1 LQFLPIENWQSAIG
15 NELEPMG
22 ERPAELASR
31 TAPATLESEPVES
44 YLRRYDAIIETTT
57 QMLATPRLNER
68 LLLALEGVESIFG
81 HRQAAVAIINERD
94 AELRIRVTV
103 GFDGD
108 STRVK
113 MPLDSSAACVR
124 VIHDSQSVWISM
136 KEDEASQ
143 TLFDKMHWQED
154 VLALPLFGIAEI
166 STKKARDVTAG
177 SRVPPQ
183 YWTVDT
189 GTRLGILYVGATE
202 NAIDPISLKL
212 LKLFAERVGVIAS
225 LAVHQERLVN
235 TVTKL
240 QRERQWTES
249 IMKSVADPIVLT
261 DLDNEILLQNRRA
274 EELFSGSANAGEG
287 KRRALKMNDLLFSA
301 YLSSATVSSSE
312 TIQRDITLVDP
323 IEGSDIHFEV
333 ISTPAANA
341 RGEPLGLVSIFRDV
355 TDLREA
361 NEELARNFLKL
372 QHAEA
377 ESRRERDRLDL
388 IIENVGHPIVVCD
401 SAGNFILFNRR
412 AELLFQEN
420 ESFRS
425 PGAAAVRANAVKLTS
440 FISGLASA
448 SETGRQAEIE
458 LIDPEDGQSLPME
471 ITAREVLDPAGQVTA
486 VVSILHDLTEI
497 RELERRRVEQQ
508 LFESEKLAAVG
519 RLAAS
524 IAHEVNNPLEAI
536 KNALYLMQGTS
547 NGDQNNRFLEI
558 ARKETE
564 RVSHIIRQML
574 GFARRPGEVDWV
586 DVNQL
591 LEETLVLME
600 KKMRQLRIRI
610 TRSFDDSLPRVRA
623 RADQLRQ
630 VFLNLIINAQQAIEG
645 EGEIAI
651 STFRYEQSLQPSI
664 VVQLSDSGVGID
676 EDDLNRIFDPF
687 FSTGKKGTGL
697 GLWVTQDIV
706 RQHGG
711 RIDVTSQV
719 GRGTVFSIV
728 LQVESPIL
736 ENVESESKQSTR

>member
-1 LQFLPIENWQSAIG
+1 MREVPTELVFPTGPSLPD
-15 NELEPMG
+15 
-22 ERPAELASR
+22 
-31 TAPATLESEPVES
+31 SEGFNS
-44 YLRRYDAIIETTT
+44 YLRQYDVFIETTT
-57 QMLATPRLNER
+57 QMLATPRLQER
-68 LLLALEGVESIFG
+68 LLLALEAIANVFG
-81 HRQAAVAIINERD
+81 YQQSAIAIINERD
-94 AELRIRVTV
+94 AALRVRAAL
-103 GFDGD
+103 GFDEEQANA
-108 STRVK
+108 RVE

-124 VIHDSQSVWISM
+124 VIHDARPLWIFIQ
-136 KEDEASQ
+136 DDPASCS
-143 TLFDKMHWQED
+143 LFDKMKWKND
-154 VLALPLFGIAEI
+154 VLALPLFGFPGI
-166 STKKARDVTAG
+166 SESGVHDSGGGRFVEHDWTFDPG
-177 SRVPPQ
+177 SR
-183 YWTVDT
+183 
-189 GTRLGILYVGATE
+189 LGVLYIGAPHGS
-202 NAIDPISLKL
+202 IDDVSLNL
-212 LKLFAERVGVIAS
+212 LRRFADRIGVVAS
-225 LAVHQERLVN
+225 LATQQERLLS
-235 TVTKL
+235 TVAKL
-240 QRERQWTES
+240 QRERQWIES

-312 TIQRDITLVDP
+312 VIQRDITLVDP

-333 ISTPAANA
+333 ISTPAVNA

-361 NEELARNFLKL
+361 NEELARNFGKL
-372 QHAEA
+372 QQAEA

-401 SAGNFILFNRR
+401 AAGNFILFNRR
-412 AELLFQEN
+412 AELLFQQDD
-420 ESFRS
+420 SFR
-425 PGAAAVRANAVKLTS
+425 PRATAAVRANAVKLTS

-458 LIDPEDGQSLPME
+458 LLDPEAGKSLPME
-471 ITAREVLDPAGQVTA
+471 ITAREILDVTGQVTA

-536 KNALYLMQGTS
+536 KNSLYLMQS
-547 NGDQNNRFLEI
+547 SFEGDKNARFLEI

-574 GFARRPGEVDWV
+574 GFARRTGEVDWV

-591 LEETLVLME
+591 LEETLVLLE
-600 KKMRQLRIRI
+600 KKLRQSRIRVVR
-610 TRSFDDSLPRVRA
+610 TLDELLPQVRA
-623 RADQLRQ
+623 RADHLRQ
-630 VFLNLIINAQQAIEG
+630 VFLNLLINAQQAIG
-645 EGEIAI
+645 TGGEITVVTSRHEHA
-651 STFRYEQSLQPSI
+651 LQPSI
-664 VVQLSDSGVGID
+664 LIQIRDSGIGISE
-676 EDDLNRIFDPF
+676 EDLSRIFEPF

-711 RIDVTSQV
+711 RIEVTSEKGQ
-719 GRGTVFSIV
+719 GTTFSII
-728 LQVESPIL
+728 LQVDSPIL
-736 ENVESESKQSTR
+736 DEQKSIA

>member
-1 LQFLPIENWQSAIG
+1 
-15 NELEPMG
+15 MG
-22 ERPAELASR
+22 EVPAELTFR
-31 TAPATLESEPVES
+31 TTPSLSDSERMSPQ
-44 YLRRYDAIIETTT
+44 LRQYDVFIETTT
-57 QMLATPRLNER
+57 QMLATPKLHER
-68 LLLALEGVESIFG
+68 LLLALEAISNNFG
-81 HRQAAVAIINERD
+81 HRQAAIALINERD
-94 AELRIRVTV
+94 AELRVRAAV
-103 GFDGD
+103 GFDVD
-108 STRVK
+108 FSTTRIE

-124 VIHDSQSVWISM
+124 VIHDAQSLWIPM
-136 KEDEASQ
+136 QEDESSRS
-143 TLFDKMHWQED
+143 LFADMQWQDD
-154 VLALPLFGIAEI
+154 VLAVPLFGISEI
-166 STKKARDVTAG
+166 PAKPGRD
-177 SRVPPQ
+177 SRRNQ
-183 YWTVDT
+183 YWTFEP
-189 GTRLGILYVGATE
+189 GARLGVLYVGANRDTV
-202 NAIDPISLKL
+202 DPDSLVLIKR
-212 LKLFAERVGVIAS
+212 FAERIGIVAS
-225 LAVHQERLVN
+225 LATHQERLVN

-240 QRERQWTES
+240 QRERQWIES

-301 YLSSATVSSSE
+301 YLSSATVSSLE
-312 TIQRDITLVDP
+312 VIQRDITLVDP

-361 NEELARNFLKL
+361 NEELARNFGKL
-372 QHAEA
+372 QHAES

-420 ESFRS
+420 ASFQS
-425 PGAAAVRANAVKLTS
+425 SAAAAVRANAVKLTS
-440 FISGLASA
+440 FISALASA

-458 LIDPEDGQSLPME
+458 LIDPESGRSLPME
-471 ITAREVLDPAGQVTA
+471 ITAREVLDATGQVTA

-536 KNALYLMQGTS
+536 KNALYLMQTNAGE
-547 NGDQNNRFLEI
+547 GDKNSRFLEI

-600 KKMRQLRIRI
+600 KKLRQLRIRI
-610 TRSFDDSLPRVRA
+610 TRSFDDSLPKVRA

-630 VFLNLIINAQQAIEG
+630 VFLNLIINAQQAIQG
-645 EGEIAI
+645 DGEIVI
-651 STFRYEQSLQPSI
+651 STSRYEQALQPSI
-664 VVQLSDSGVGID
+664 VIQLSDSGVGIP

-711 RIDVTSQV
+711 RIEVNSEL

-728 LQVESPIL
+728 LHVDSPIL
-736 ENVESESKQSTR
+736 EDVKSESQLSPK

>member
-1 LQFLPIENWQSAIG
+1 
-15 NELEPMG
+15 MG
-22 ERPAELASR
+22 ESPTELTYRNAPSISDSDRASPR
-31 TAPATLESEPVES
+31 
-44 YLRRYDAIIETTT
+44 LRQYDVFIETTT
-57 QMLATPRLNER
+57 QMLATPKLQER
-68 LLLALEGVESIFG
+68 LLLALEAILNNFG
-81 HRQAAVAIINERD
+81 YRQSAIAIINERD
-94 AELRIRVTV
+94 AELRVRAAI

-108 STRVK
+108 TRVE
-113 MPLDSSAACVR
+113 MPLDASAACVR
-124 VIHDSQSVWISM
+124 VIHDGQPLWISM
-136 KEDEASQ
+136 EDDEQSRS
-143 TLFDKMHWQED
+143 LFANMEWHSD
-154 VLALPLFGIAEI
+154 VLSIPLFGIAEV
-166 STKKARDVTAG
+166 SPRPGVRPTN
-177 SRVPPQ
+177 Q
-183 YWTVDT
+183 YWTFEAGARMGVLYIGVDQDSADAESVT
-189 GTRLGILYVGATE
+189 LIKR
-202 NAIDPISLKL
+202 
-212 LKLFAERVGVIAS
+212 FAERIGIVAS
-225 LAVHQERLVN
+225 LATHQERLVS

-240 QRERQWTES
+240 QRERQWIES

-312 TIQRDITLVDP
+312 VIQRDITLVDP

-361 NEELARNFLKL
+361 NEELARNFVKL
-372 QHAEA
+372 QQAEA

-412 AELLFQEN
+412 AELLFQDTN
-420 ESFRS
+420 TFNSS
-425 PGAAAVRANAVKLTS
+425 AAAAVRTNAVKLTS
-440 FISGLASA
+440 FISTLASA

-458 LIDPEDGQSLPME
+458 LIDPEDNRSLPME
-471 ITAREVLDPAGQVTA
+471 ITAREVLDATGQVTA

-536 KNALYLMQGTS
+536 KNALYLLQST
-547 NGDQNNRFLEI
+547 GDEKNSRFLEI

-586 DVNQL
+586 DINQL

-600 KKMRQLRIRI
+600 KKMRQMKIRI
-610 TRSFDDSLPRVRA
+610 TRSFDEELPRIRA

-645 EGEIAI
+645 DGEIVI
-651 STFRYEQSLQPSI
+651 STSRYEQALQPSI
-664 VVQLSDSGVGID
+664 VVQLSDSGIGIA
-676 EDDLNRIFDPF
+676 EDDLARIFDPF

-711 RIDVTSQV
+711 RIEVSSEV

-736 ENVESESKQSTR
+736 EEHISESKVATK

>member
-1 LQFLPIENWQSAIG
+1 
-15 NELEPMG
+15 MG
-22 ERPAELASR
+22 
-31 TAPATLESEPVES
+31 V
-44 YLRRYDAIIETTT
+44 
-57 QMLATPRLNER
+57 
-68 LLLALEGVESIFG
+68 
-81 HRQAAVAIINERD
+81 
-94 AELRIRVTV
+94 
-103 GFDGD
+103 
-108 STRVK
+108 
-113 MPLDSSAACVR
+113 
-124 VIHDSQSVWISM
+124 
-136 KEDEASQ
+136 
-143 TLFDKMHWQED
+143 
-154 VLALPLFGIAEI
+154 
-166 STKKARDVTAG
+166 
-177 SRVPPQ
+177 
-183 YWTVDT
+183 
-189 GTRLGILYVGATE
+189 LYVGANQDALDTE
-202 NAIDPISLKL
+202 SLTLIKR
-212 LKLFAERVGVIAS
+212 FAERIGIVAS
-225 LAVHQERLVN
+225 LAAHQERLVG

-240 QRERQWTES
+240 QRERQWIES

-261 DLDNEILLQNRRA
+261 DLDNQILLQNRRA

-312 TIQRDITLVDP
+312 VIQRDITLVDP

-333 ISTPAANA
+333 ISTPAANS

-361 NEELARNFLKL
+361 NEELARNFVKL
-372 QHAEA
+372 QQAEA

-420 ESFRS
+420 ESFNLS
-425 PGAAAVRANAVKLTS
+425 ASAAVRTNAVKLTS
-440 FISGLASA
+440 FISTLASA

-458 LIDPEDGQSLPME
+458 LIDPEDGRALPME
-471 ITAREVLDPAGQVTA
+471 ITAREVLDATGQVTA

-536 KNALYLMQGTS
+536 KNALYLMQTGAEGYKNT
-547 NGDQNNRFLEI
+547 RFLEI

-591 LEETLVLME
+591 LEETLVLLE

-610 TRSFDDSLPRVRA
+610 TKSFDDSLPRIKA

-645 EGEIAI
+645 DGEILI
-651 STFRYEQSLQPSI
+651 STSRYEQALQPSI
-664 VVQLSDSGVGID
+664 VIQLTDTGVGIA
-676 EDDLNRIFDPF
+676 EDDLARIFDPF

-711 RIDVTSQV
+711 RIEVSSEI

-736 ENVESESKQSTR
+736 EDQTSESKLATR

>member
-1 LQFLPIENWQSAIG
+1 
-15 NELEPMG
+15 MG
-22 ERPAELASR
+22 ESQAELTIR
-31 TAPATLESEPVES
+31 TAPAISESERVDP
-44 YLRRYDAIIETTT
+44 YLRQYDAFLETTT
-57 QMLATPRLNER
+57 QMLATPKLNER
-68 LLLALEGVESIFG
+68 LLLALEGVENIFG
-81 HRQAAVAIINERD
+81 HNQAAIAIINERD
-94 AELRIRVTV
+94 AELRIRAAI
-103 GFDGD
+103 GFDAD
-108 STRVK
+108 YSRVE
-113 MPLDSSAACVR
+113 MPMDSSAACVR
-124 VIHDSQSVWISM
+124 VIHDAQPLWISIAA
-136 KEDEASQ
+136 DEPSR
-143 TLFDKMHWQED
+143 TLFDKMLWQQD
-154 VLALPLFGIAEI
+154 VLALPLFGISEI
-166 STKKARDVTAG
+166 APKSGRDARSGA
-177 SRVPPQ
+177 RIQ
-183 YWTVDT
+183 ANYWTFDP
-189 GTRLGILYVGATE
+189 GARLGVLYVGANE
-202 NAIDPISLKL
+202 NTIDQISLTL
-212 LKLFAERVGVIAS
+212 LKRFADRVGVIAS
-225 LAVHQERLVN
+225 LAIHQERLVN

-312 TIQRDITLVDP
+312 VIQRDITLVDP

-333 ISTPAANA
+333 ISTPAANS

-361 NEELARNFLKL
+361 NEELARNFVKL
-372 QHAEA
+372 QQAEA

-401 SAGNFILFNRR
+401 QSGNFILFNRR
-412 AELLFQEN
+412 AGLLFEEN
-420 ESFRS
+420 DSYRA
-425 PGAAAVRANAVKLTS
+425 PATAAVRANAVKLTS
-440 FISGLASA
+440 FISALASG

-458 LIDPEDGQSLPME
+458 LIDPEDGQALPME
-471 ITAREVLDPAGQVTA
+471 ITAREVLDPTGQVTA

-536 KNALYLMQGTS
+536 KNALYLMQGS
-547 NGDQNNRFLEI
+547 GDDKNSRFLEI

-586 DVNQL
+586 DVNQV

-600 KKMRQLRIRI
+600 KKMRQQRIRV
-610 TRSFDDSLPRVRA
+610 TRKFDETLPRIRA

-630 VFLNLIINAQQAIEG
+630 VFLNLILNAQQAIEG
-645 EGEIAI
+645 DGEVVI
-651 STFRYEQSLQPSI
+651 STSRYEQALQPSI
-664 VVQLSDSGVGID
+664 LVQLSDSGVGIA

-711 RIDVTSQV
+711 RIEVSSEV

-728 LQVESPIL
+728 LQVESPVL
-736 ENVESESKQSTR
+736 EGVENQSKLTKK

>member
-1 LQFLPIENWQSAIG
+1 
-15 NELEPMG
+15 MG
-22 ERPAELASR
+22 EVPAELAFR
-31 TAPATLESEPVES
+31 TAPSLSEPERPS
-44 YLRRYDAIIETTT
+44 PRARQYDVFIETTT
-57 QMLATPRLNER
+57 QMLATPKLQER
-68 LLLALEGVESIFG
+68 LLLALEAISTNFG
-81 HRQAAVAIINERD
+81 HRQAAIAIINERD
-94 AELRIRVTV
+94 AELLIRAAI
-103 GFDGD
+103 GFEGD
-108 STRVK
+108 PSTTTRAE

-124 VIHDSQSVWISM
+124 VIHDAQPLWISM
-136 KEDEASQ
+136 EEDEASRI
-143 TLFDKMHWQED
+143 LFGNMPWQSD
-154 VLALPLFGIAEI
+154 VLAIPLFGISEI
-166 STKKARDVTAG
+166 PSRAG
-177 SRVPPQ
+177 AGRPNNQ
-183 YWTVDT
+183 YWAFEPGARMGV
-189 GTRLGILYVGATE
+189 LYVGANRE
-202 NAIDPISLKL
+202 AIDSESLTLIKR
-212 LKLFAERVGVIAS
+212 FAERIGIVAS
-225 LAVHQERLVN
+225 LAAHQERLVT

-240 QRERQWTES
+240 QRERQWIES

-261 DLDNEILLQNRRA
+261 DLDNQILLQNRRA

-312 TIQRDITLVDP
+312 VIQRDITLVDP

-333 ISTPAANA
+333 ISTPAANS

-361 NEELARNFLKL
+361 NEELARNFVKL
-372 QHAEA
+372 QQAEA

-420 ESFRS
+420 ESVHLS
-425 PGAAAVRANAVKLTS
+425 ASAAVRTNAVKLTS
-440 FISGLASA
+440 FISTLASA

-458 LIDPEDGQSLPME
+458 LMDPENGRALPME
-471 ITAREVLDPAGQVTA
+471 ITAREVLDATGQVTA

-536 KNALYLMQGTS
+536 KNALYLMQTGAE
-547 NGDQNNRFLEI
+547 GDKNSRFLEI

-591 LEETLVLME
+591 LEETVVLLE
-600 KKMRQLRIRI
+600 KKMRQLRIKLVK
-610 TRSFDDSLPRVRA
+610 SFDDSLPRIRA

-645 EGEIAI
+645 DGEIVI
-651 STFRYEQSLQPSI
+651 STSRYEQALQPSI
-664 VVQLSDSGVGID
+664 LIQLSDSGVGIP
-676 EDDLNRIFDPF
+676 EDDLTRIFDPF

-711 RIDVTSQV
+711 RIEVSSEV

-728 LQVESPIL
+728 LQVDSPIL
-736 ENVESESKQSTR
+736 ESQESDSRLTTR

>member
-1 LQFLPIENWQSAIG
+1 
-15 NELEPMG
+15 MG
-22 ERPAELASR
+22 EVPAEFAFR
-31 TAPATLESEPVES
+31 ATPSISESERVDPC
-44 YLRRYDAIIETTT
+44 LRQYDVFVETTT
-57 QMLATPRLNER
+57 QMLATPKLNER
-68 LLLALEGVESIFG
+68 LLLALEGIQNIFG
-81 HRQAAVAIINERD
+81 HRQAAIAIINERD
-94 AELRIRVTV
+94 AELHVSAAV
-103 GFDGD
+103 GFDGEA
-108 STRVK
+108 TRVE
-113 MPLDSSAACVR
+113 MPIDSSAACVR
-124 VIHDSQSVWISM
+124 VIHEAVPLWIPIE
-136 KEDEASQ
+136 EDEASR

-154 VLALPLFGIAEI
+154 VLALPLFGISEI
-166 STKKARDVTAG
+166 SAKPGRDKAAG
-177 SRVPPQ
+177 SRLPNQ
-183 YWTVDT
+183 FWTFDP
-189 GTRLGILYVGATE
+189 GLRLGVLYIGATE
-202 NAIDPISLKL
+202 DNVDPFSLNL
-212 LKLFAERVGVIAS
+212 LKQFADRVGVVAS
-225 LAVHQERLVN
+225 LAIHQERLVN

-240 QRERQWTES
+240 QRERQWIES

-312 TIQRDITLVDP
+312 VIQRDITLVDP

-361 NEELARNFLKL
+361 NEELARNFGKL
-372 QHAEA
+372 QHAES

-420 ESFRS
+420 TSYRRS
-425 PGAAAVRANAVKLTS
+425 GSAAVRANAVKLTS

-458 LIDPEDGQSLPME
+458 LIDPDGGRSLPME
-471 ITAREVLDPAGQVTA
+471 ITAREVLDATGQVTA

-536 KNALYLMQGTS
+536 KNALYLMQ
-547 NGDQNNRFLEI
+547 NGADDKNTRFLEI

-574 GFARRPGEVDWV
+574 GFARRSGEVDWV

-591 LEETLVLME
+591 LDETFVLME
-600 KKMRQLRIRI
+600 KKMRHMRIRI
-610 TRSFDDSLPRVRA
+610 VRSFDESLPKVRA

-630 VFLNLIINAQQAIEG
+630 VFLNLIINAQQAIAG
-645 EGEIAI
+645 EGEIVI
-651 STFRYEQSLQPSI
+651 STSRYAQALQPSI
-664 VVQLSDSGVGID
+664 LVQLSDSGVGIA
-676 EDDLNRIFDPF
+676 EDDMNRIFDPF

-711 RIDVTSQV
+711 RIEVSSEL
-719 GRGTVFSIV
+719 GRGTVFNIV

-736 ENVESESKQSTR
+736 EEQSSESKLGK

>member
-1 LQFLPIENWQSAIG
+1 
-15 NELEPMG
+15 MG
-22 ERPAELASR
+22 EVPTELSFR
-31 TAPATLESEPVES
+31 ATPPIADSDDIGAH
-44 YLRRYDAIIETTT
+44 LRQYDVFIETTT
-57 QMLATPRLNER
+57 QMLVTPKLQER
-68 LLLALEGVESIFG
+68 LLLALEAIVNIFG
-81 HRQAAVAIINERD
+81 HRQAAIALINERD
-94 AELRIRVTV
+94 AVLQIRAAV
-103 GFDGD
+103 GFESDQVA
-108 STRVK
+108 TRVE
-113 MPLDSSAACVR
+113 MPIDSGAACVR
-124 VIHDSQSVWISM
+124 VIHDGHYSWISLNQ
-136 KEDEASQ
+136 DLASQ
-143 TLFDKMHWQED
+143 TLFDRMRWD
-154 VLALPLFGIAEI
+154 GDILALPLFGIPEM
-166 STKKARDVTAG
+166 SPKSARSG
-177 SRVPPQ
+177 SNSRLSNQ
-183 YWTVDT
+183 YWTFEP
-189 GTRLGILYVGATE
+189 GLRLGVLYIGAAQA
-202 NAIDPISLKL
+202 NVDPISLNL
-212 LKLFAERVGVIAS
+212 LKRFADRIGVIAS
-225 LAVHQERLVN
+225 LAIQQDRLVS

-240 QRERQWTES
+240 QRERQWIES

-312 TIQRDITLVDP
+312 LVQRDITLVDP

-333 ISTPAANA
+333 ISTPAVNS

-361 NEELARNFLKL
+361 NEELARNFGKL
-372 QHAEA
+372 QRAEA

-401 SAGNFILFNRR
+401 ASGKFILFNRR

-420 ESFRS
+420 ESFTARA
-425 PGAAAVRANAVKLTS
+425 AAAVRTNAVKFTS
-440 FISGLASA
+440 FISGLASG

-458 LIDPEDGQSLPME
+458 LIDPELGRTLPME
-471 ITAREVLDPAGQVTA
+471 ITSREVLDMTGQVTA
-486 VVSILHDLTEI
+486 VVSVLHDLTEI

-536 KNALYLMQGTS
+536 KNALYLMQSGS
-547 NGDQNNRFLEI
+547 EGDTNARFLQI

-574 GFARRPGEVDWV
+574 GFARTSGEVDWV
-586 DVNQL
+586 DVNQV
-591 LEETLVLME
+591 LEETLVLLE
-600 KKMRQLRIRI
+600 KKLKQAHIDVEVK
-610 TRSFDDSLPRVRA
+610 FDQFLPPIRA

-630 VFLNLIINAQQAIEG
+630 VFLNLLINAQQAIIG
-645 EGEIAI
+645 EGRISI
-651 STFRYEQSLQPSI
+651 STSRYEQALQPTI
-664 VVQLSDSGVGID
+664 QIQVSDTGVGIA
-676 EDDLNRIFDPF
+676 EDDLTRIFEPF

-711 RIDVTSQV
+711 RIEVNSAQ
-719 GRGTVFSIV
+719 GKGTTFSII
-728 LQVESPIL
+728 LQVDSPIL
-736 ENVESESKQSTR
+736 EFQEKK

>member
-1 LQFLPIENWQSAIG
+1 
-15 NELEPMG
+15 MG
-22 ERPAELASR
+22 EVPTELSYR
-31 TAPATLESEPVES
+31 ATPPIADSEDIS
-44 YLRRYDAIIETTT
+44 AHLRQYDVFIETTT
-57 QMLATPRLNER
+57 QMLVTPKLQER
-68 LLLALEGVESIFG
+68 LLLALEAIVNIFG
-81 HRQAAVAIINERD
+81 YRQAAIALINERD
-94 AELRIRVTV
+94 AVLQIRAAI
-103 GFDGD
+103 GFDSD
-108 STRVK
+108 QSATRVE
-113 MPLDSSAACVR
+113 MPIDSGAACVR
-124 VIHDSQSVWISM
+124 VIHDGHYSWISLNQ
-136 KEDEASQ
+136 DPASQ
-143 TLFDKMHWQED
+143 TLFEKVRWDGD
-154 VLALPLFGIAEI
+154 VLALPLFGIPEMSPKGAR
-166 STKKARDVTAG
+166 STSKLAN
-177 SRVPPQ
+177 Q
-183 YWTVDT
+183 YWTFEP
-189 GTRLGILYVGATE
+189 GLRLGVLYIGASQA
-202 NAIDPISLKL
+202 NVDPISLSL
-212 LKLFAERVGVIAS
+212 LKRFADRIGVIAS
-225 LAVHQERLVN
+225 LAIQQERLVG

-240 QRERQWTES
+240 QRERQWIES

-312 TIQRDITLVDP
+312 LVQRDITLVDP

-333 ISTPAANA
+333 ISTPAVNS

-361 NEELARNFLKL
+361 NEELARNFGKL
-372 QHAEA
+372 QRAEA

-401 SAGNFILFNRR
+401 ASGKFLLFNRR

-420 ESFRS
+420 ESFTPRA
-425 PGAAAVRANAVKLTS
+425 AAAVRTNAVKFTS
-440 FISGLASA
+440 FISGLASG

-458 LIDPEDGQSLPME
+458 LIDPELGRTLPME
-471 ITAREVLDPAGQVTA
+471 ITSREVLDMTGQVTA
-486 VVSILHDLTEI
+486 VVSVLHDLTEI

-536 KNALYLMQGTS
+536 KNALYLLQSGS
-547 NGDQNNRFLEI
+547 EGDKNARFLQI

-574 GFARRPGEVDWV
+574 GFARSSGEVDWV
-586 DVNQL
+586 DVNQV
-591 LEETLVLME
+591 LEETLVLLE
-600 KKMRQLRIRI
+600 KKLKQSHIDLEVK
-610 TRSFDDSLPRVRA
+610 FDQFLPPIRA

-630 VFLNLIINAQQAIEG
+630 VFLNLIINAQQAIQG
-645 EGEIAI
+645 EGRISIAT
-651 STFRYEQSLQPSI
+651 SRYEQALQPSI
-664 VVQLSDSGVGID
+664 YIEVSDTGVGIA
-676 EDDLNRIFDPF
+676 EDDLTRIFEPF

-711 RIDVTSQV
+711 RIEVNSET
-719 GRGTVFSIV
+719 GKGTTFLII
-728 LQVESPIL
+728 LQVDSPIL
-736 ENVESESKQSTR
+736 EFQEKK

>member
-1 LQFLPIENWQSAIG
+1 MRQ
-15 NELEPMG
+15 
-22 ERPAELASR
+22 
-31 TAPATLESEPVES
+31 
-44 YLRRYDAIIETTT
+44 YDVFIETTT
-57 QMLATPRLNER
+57 QMLATPKLHER
-68 LLLALEGVESIFG
+68 LLLALEAISTNFG
-81 HRQAAVAIINERD
+81 HRQAAIAIINERE
-94 AELRIRVTV
+94 AELRIRAAI

-108 STRVK
+108 SSTRVE

-124 VIHDSQSVWISM
+124 VIHEGQPLWISM
-136 KEDEASQ
+136 DDDEPSRH
-143 TLFDKMHWQED
+143 LFGNLSWQSE
-154 VLALPLFGIAEI
+154 VLAVPLFGISEI
-166 STKKARDVTAG
+166 I
-177 SRVPPQ
+177 SRPGVIRSNTNE
-183 YWTVDT
+183 YWTFEPGARMGV
-189 GTRLGILYVGATE
+189 LYVGVNQE
-202 NAIDPISLKL
+202 SLDSESLALIKR
-212 LKLFAERVGVIAS
+212 FAERIGMVAS
-225 LAVHQERLVN
+225 LAAHQERLVS

-240 QRERQWTES
+240 QRERQWIES

-261 DLDNEILLQNRRA
+261 DLDNQILLQNRRA

-312 TIQRDITLVDP
+312 VIQRDITLVDP

-361 NEELARNFLKL
+361 NEELARNFVKL
-372 QHAEA
+372 QQAEA

-420 ESFRS
+420 TLNLSAS
-425 PGAAAVRANAVKLTS
+425 AAVRTNAVKLTS
-440 FISGLASA
+440 FISTLASA

-458 LIDPEDGQSLPME
+458 LIDPEDGRALPME
-471 ITAREVLDPAGQVTA
+471 ITAREVLDVTGQVTA

-536 KNALYLMQGTS
+536 KNALYLMQAGGE
-547 NGDQNNRFLEI
+547 GDKNSRFLEI

-600 KKMRQLRIRI
+600 KRMRQLRIRI
-610 TRSFDDSLPRVRA
+610 TSAFDESLPLIRA

-630 VFLNLIINAQQAIEG
+630 VFLNLIINAQQAIKG
-645 EGEIAI
+645 DGQIEITT
-651 STFRYEQSLQPSI
+651 SRYEQSLQPSI
-664 VVQLSDSGVGID
+664 VVQLSDSGIGIP
-676 EDDLNRIFDPF
+676 EDDLARIFDPF

-711 RIDVTSQV
+711 RIEVSSEVD
-719 GRGTVFSIV
+719 RGTVFSIV
-728 LQVESPIL
+728 LQVESPLL
-736 ENVESESKQSTR
+736 EEQVNESRLTIR

>member
-1 LQFLPIENWQSAIG
+1 
-15 NELEPMG
+15 MG
-22 ERPAELASR
+22 EVPTELAFI
-31 TAPATLESEPVES
+31 TAPPVVDSDRVSS
-44 YLRRYDAIIETTT
+44 YLRQYDVFVETTT

-68 LLLALEGVESIFG
+68 LLLALEGIASIFG

-94 AELRIRVTV
+94 AELRIRAAV
-103 GFDGD
+103 GFESDQF
-108 STRVK
+108 SRVE

-124 VIHDSQSVWISM
+124 VIHDAVPLWISIQ
-136 KEDEASQ
+136 DDVASR
-143 TLFDKMHWQED
+143 TLFEKMQWEQD
-154 VLALPLFGIAEI
+154 VLALPLFGISEI
-166 STKKARDVTAG
+166 SPKTGRDPTSRRLPGHYWTFESG
-177 SRVPPQ
+177 SR
-183 YWTVDT
+183 
-189 GTRLGILYVGATE
+189 LGVLYVAANRDT
-202 NAIDPISLKL
+202 IDPVSLSL
-212 LKLFAERVGVIAS
+212 LKRFADRVGVIAS
-225 LAVHQERLVN
+225 LAVHQEKLVS

-240 QRERQWTES
+240 QRERQWIES

-312 TIQRDITLVDP
+312 VVQRDITLVDP

-333 ISTPAANA
+333 ISTPAANS

-361 NEELARNFLKL
+361 NEELARNFEKL
-372 QHAEA
+372 QQAEA
-377 ESRRERDRLDL
+377 DSRRERDRLDL

-412 AELLFQEN
+412 AELLFE
-420 ESFRS
+420 EKSSFR
-425 PGAAAVRANAVKLTS
+425 PGAMGAVRTNAVKLTS

-458 LIDPEDGQSLPME
+458 LVDPDSGRLLPME
-471 ITAREVLDPAGQVTA
+471 ITAREVLDATGQVTA

-536 KNALYLMQGTS
+536 KNALYLMESGAQGDKNT
-547 NGDQNNRFLEI
+547 RFLEI

-574 GFARRPGEVDWV
+574 GFARRSGEVDSV

-591 LEETLVLME
+591 IEETLVLLE
-600 KKMRQLRIRI
+600 KKMKQLRIRVN
-610 TRSFDDSLPRVRA
+610 RNFDESLPKIRA

-630 VFLNLIINAQQAIEG
+630 VFLNLIINAQQAING
-645 EGEIAI
+645 GGEITI
-651 STFRYEQSLQPSI
+651 STSRYEQALQPSI
-664 VVQLSDSGVGID
+664 TVQMSDTGSGINQ
-676 EDDLNRIFDPF
+676 DDMTRIFDPF

-711 RIDVTSQV
+711 RIEVSSEV
-719 GRGTVFSIV
+719 GRGTVFTIV
-728 LQVESPIL
+728 LQVDSPIL
-736 ENVESESKQSTR
+736 EEKGTESATATR

>member
-1 LQFLPIENWQSAIG
+1 
-15 NELEPMG
+15 MG
-22 ERPAELASR
+22 EVPAELGVR
-31 TAPATLESEPVES
+31 TPPSLSESERVSP
-44 YLRRYDAIIETTT
+44 YLRQYDIFVETTT
-57 QMLATPRLNER
+57 QMLATPKLNER
-68 LLLALEGVESIFG
+68 LQLALEGIASIFG
-81 HRQAAVAIINERD
+81 HRQAAIAIINERD
-94 AELRIRVTV
+94 AELRVRAAV
-103 GFDGD
+103 GFEDD
-108 STRVK
+108 SNTRVE
-113 MPLDSSAACVR
+113 MPLDSSANCVR
-124 VIHDSQSVWISM
+124 VIHDAHPLWVSIQD
-136 KEDEASQ
+136 DEASRS
-143 TLFDKMHWQED
+143 LFDKMRWQQD
-154 VLALPLFGIAEI
+154 VLAIPLFGISEM
-166 STKKARDVTAG
+166 STRRGDTGGNSRFPAHYWTFDQG
-177 SRVPPQ
+177 SRLGVLYIGADENSIDPVSL
-183 YWTVDT
+183 TLLNRFADK
-189 GTRLGILYVGATE
+189 LGI
-202 NAIDPISLKL
+202 
-212 LKLFAERVGVIAS
+212 IAS
-225 LAVHQERLVN
+225 LAIHQERLVN

-240 QRERQWTES
+240 QRERQWIES

-312 TIQRDITLVDP
+312 VIQRDITLVDP

-361 NEELARNFLKL
+361 NDELARNFVKL
-372 QHAEA
+372 QEAEA

-420 ESFRS
+420 TSFRS
-425 PGAAAVRANAVKLTS
+425 VAAAAVRTNAVKLTS

-458 LIDPEDGQSLPME
+458 LIDPDDGRALPMD
-471 ITAREVLDPAGQVTA
+471 ITAREVLDPTGQVTA

-536 KNALYLMQGTS
+536 KNALYLMQTS
-547 NGDQNNRFLEI
+547 FDVDSKNTRFLEI

-591 LEETLVLME
+591 LEETLVLLE

-610 TRSFDDSLPRVRA
+610 TKSFDDSLPKIRA

-645 EGEIAI
+645 EGEIVI
-651 STFRYEQSLQPSI
+651 STSRYEQALQPSI
-664 VVQLSDSGVGID
+664 LIQLSDSGMGIA
-676 EDDLNRIFDPF
+676 EDDINRIFDPF

-711 RIDVTSQV
+711 RIEVSSEL

-728 LQVESPIL
+728 LQVESPKL
-736 ENVESESKQSTR
+736 EDQESESKLSGK

>member
-1 LQFLPIENWQSAIG
+1 
-15 NELEPMG
+15 MG
-22 ERPAELASR
+22 EAPSELGLQSIAESG
-31 TAPATLESEPVES
+31 PVTLRHFDVF
-44 YLRRYDAIIETTT
+44 IEVTT
-57 QMLATPRLNER
+57 QMLATPRLHER
-68 LLLALEGVESIFG
+68 LLLALEAIVHNFG
-81 HRQAAVAIINERD
+81 CPQAAIAIINERE
-94 AELRIRVTV
+94 AELRVRGAL
-103 GFDGD
+103 GFDD
-108 STRVK
+108 DQIASK
-113 MPLDSSAACVR
+113 IEMSLDSSAACVR
-124 VIHDSQSVWISM
+124 VIHDAQPLWIDLE
-136 KEDEASQ
+136 EDDSSRQ
-143 TLFDKMHWQED
+143 LIGKLNWQQD
-154 VLALPLFGIAEI
+154 LLAFPLFGISELPP
-166 STKKARDVTAG
+166 KAAREHAARLPGQYWTFERG
-177 SRVPPQ
+177 SRVG
-183 YWTVDT
+183 V
-189 GTRLGILYVGATE
+189 LYVGADRE
-202 NAIDPISLKL
+202 SLGPESFRL
-212 LKLFAERVGVIAS
+212 LRTFAERIGIVAS
-225 LAVHQERLVN
+225 LATHQERLVA

-240 QRERQWTES
+240 QRERQWIES

-312 TIQRDITLVDP
+312 VIQRDITLVDP

-333 ISTPAANA
+333 ISTPAANS

-361 NEELARNFLKL
+361 NEELARNFIRLE
-372 QHAEA
+372 HAEA

-420 ESFRS
+420 ESELFGS
-425 PGAAAVRANAVKLTS
+425 SAVAAVRTNAVKLTS
-440 FISGLASA
+440 FISTLASA
-448 SETGRQAEIE
+448 SETARQAEIE
-458 LIDPEDGQSLPME
+458 LIDPEDGRALPME
-471 ITAREVLDPAGQVTA
+471 ITAREVLDEAGQVTA

-536 KNALYLMQGTS
+536 KNALYLMQTGS
-547 NGDQNNRFLEI
+547 DFEQNSRFLEI

-586 DVNQL
+586 DVNQV
-591 LEETLVLME
+591 LEETLVLLE
-600 KKMRQLRIRI
+600 KKMRQQRI
-610 TRSFDDSLPRVRA
+610 TINKSLDPNLPRIRA

-630 VFLNLIINAQQAIEG
+630 VFLNLILNAQQAISG
-645 EGEIAI
+645 EGEIRI
-651 STFRYEQSLQPSI
+651 STSRYEQALQPSI
-664 VVQLSDSGVGID
+664 IVQLSDSGSGIA
-676 EDDLNRIFDPF
+676 EDDLTRIFDPF

-711 RIDVTSQV
+711 RIEVSSDI

-728 LQVESPIL
+728 LQVNSPVL
-736 ENVESESKQSTR
+736 EGKKEASAGSAK

>member
-1 LQFLPIENWQSAIG
+1 
-15 NELEPMG
+15 MG
-22 ERPAELASR
+22 EVPTEVAF
-31 TAPATLESEPVES
+31 ATVPPISDNDRIGS
-44 YLRRYDAIIETTT
+44 YLRQYDAFVETTT

-68 LLLALEGVESIFG
+68 LLLALEGISNIFG

-94 AELRIRVTV
+94 AELRIRAAV
-103 GFDGD
+103 GFDAELPARAD
-108 STRVK
+108 

-124 VIHDSQSVWISM
+124 VIHDAVPLWISM
-136 KEDEASQ
+136 KEDVASC
-143 TLFDKMHWQED
+143 TLFDKMQWEHD
-154 VLALPLFGIAEI
+154 VIALPLFGISEI
-166 STKKARDVTAG
+166 SPTRGRDSRNGPRLPGHYWTFDPG
-177 SRVPPQ
+177 SR
-183 YWTVDT
+183 
-189 GTRLGILYVGATE
+189 LGVLYVGAVKD
-202 NAIDPISLKL
+202 AVDSLSLSL
-212 LKLFAERVGVIAS
+212 LKRFADRVGIIAS
-225 LAVHQERLVN
+225 LAIHQEKLVT

-240 QRERQWTES
+240 QRERQWIES

-287 KRRALKMNDLLFSA
+287 KRRALKLNDLLFSA

-312 TIQRDITLVDP
+312 VVQRDITLVDP
-323 IEGSDIHFEV
+323 IEGSDLHFEV

-361 NEELARNFLKL
+361 NEELARNFVKL
-372 QHAEA
+372 QRAEA
-377 ESRRERDRLDL
+377 DSTRERDRLDL

-412 AELLFQEN
+412 AQLLFE
-420 ESFRS
+420 EKLSFRR
-425 PGAAAVRANAVKLTS
+425 AAAGAVRNNAVKLTS

-458 LIDPEDGQSLPME
+458 LVDPENGRLLPME
-471 ITAREVLDPAGQVTA
+471 ITAREVLDPTGQVTA

-536 KNALYLMQGTS
+536 KNALYLMESGS
-547 NGDQNNRFLEI
+547 EGDKNSRFLEI

-574 GFARRPGEVDWV
+574 GFARRSGEVDWV

-591 LEETLVLME
+591 LEETLVLLE
-600 KKMRQLRIRI
+600 KKMRQLRIRVI
-610 TRSFDDSLPRVRA
+610 RNFDESLPKVRA

-630 VFLNLIINAQQAIEG
+630 VVLNLIINAQQAIQG
-645 EGEIAI
+645 VGEITI
-651 STFRYEQSLQPSI
+651 GTSRYEQALQPSI
-664 VVQLSDSGVGID
+664 LIQLSDSGVGIP
-676 EDDLNRIFDPF
+676 EDDLNRIFEPF
-687 FSTGKKGTGL
+687 FSSGKKGTGL

-711 RIDVTSQV
+711 RIEVTSEV
-719 GRGTVFSIV
+719 DRGTVFTII

-736 ENVESESKQSTR
+736 EAQETESRLSTK

>member
-1 LQFLPIENWQSAIG
+1 MSPQ
-15 NELEPMG
+15 
-22 ERPAELASR
+22 
-31 TAPATLESEPVES
+31 
-44 YLRRYDAIIETTT
+44 LRQYDVFIETTT
-57 QMLATPRLNER
+57 QMLATPKLHER
-68 LLLALEGVESIFG
+68 LLLALEAISNNFG
-81 HRQAAVAIINERD
+81 HRQAAIAIINERE
-94 AELRIRVTV
+94 AELRIRAAV
-103 GFDGD
+103 GFDVD
-108 STRVK
+108 FSTTRVE

-124 VIHDSQSVWISM
+124 VIHDAQSLWIPM
-136 KEDEASQ
+136 QEDESSRS
-143 TLFDKMHWQED
+143 LFAEMQWQDE
-154 VLALPLFGIAEI
+154 VLAVPLFGISEI
-166 STKKARDVTAG
+166 PAKPGRD
-177 SRVPPQ
+177 SRRSQ
-183 YWTVDT
+183 YWTFEP
-189 GTRLGILYVGATE
+189 GARLGVLYVGANRET
-202 NAIDPISLKL
+202 IDPDSLVLIKR
-212 LKLFAERVGVIAS
+212 FAERIGIVAS
-225 LAVHQERLVN
+225 LATHQERLVN

-240 QRERQWTES
+240 QRERQWIES

-312 TIQRDITLVDP
+312 VIQRDITLVDP

-361 NEELARNFLKL
+361 NDELARNFGKL
-372 QHAEA
+372 QHAES

-425 PGAAAVRANAVKLTS
+425 SAAAAVRTNAVKLTS

-458 LIDPEDGQSLPME
+458 LIDPESGRSLPME
-471 ITAREVLDPAGQVTA
+471 ITAREVLDATGQVTA

-536 KNALYLMQGTS
+536 KNALYLMQTS
-547 NGDQNNRFLEI
+547 SDEKNSRFLEI

-574 GFARRPGEVDWV
+574 GLARKPGEVDWV

-591 LEETLVLME
+591 LEETLVLLE

-610 TRSFDDSLPRVRA
+610 TRSFDESLPKIRA

-645 EGEIAI
+645 DGEIVI
-651 STFRYEQSLQPSI
+651 STSRYGQALQPSI
-664 VVQLSDSGVGID
+664 LIQLSDSGVGIA
-676 EDDLNRIFDPF
+676 EDDLHRIFDPF

-711 RIDVTSQV
+711 RIEVSSEV
-719 GRGTVFSIV
+719 GRGTVFGIV
-728 LQVESPIL
+728 LQVDSPIL
-736 ENVESESKQSTR
+736 EDVKSESKVAPK

>member
-1 LQFLPIENWQSAIG
+1 
-15 NELEPMG
+15 MG
-22 ERPAELASR
+22 EVPSELAFRPAPSL
-31 TAPATLESEPVES
+31 SEPERPS
-44 YLRRYDAIIETTT
+44 PRARQYDVFIETTT
-57 QMLATPRLNER
+57 QMLATPKLQER
-68 LLLALEGVESIFG
+68 LLLALEAISTNFG
-81 HRQAAVAIINERD
+81 HRQAAIAIINERD
-94 AELRIRVTV
+94 AELRIRAAV
-103 GFDGD
+103 GFEGD
-108 STRVK
+108 PSTTKVE

-124 VIHDSQSVWISM
+124 VIHDAQPLWISM
-136 KEDEASQ
+136 DEDENSRS
-143 TLFDKMHWQED
+143 LFANMRWQSE
-154 VLALPLFGIAEI
+154 VFAVPLFGISEI
-166 STKKARDVTAG
+166 PARPGGARAPT
-177 SRVPPQ
+177 Q
-183 YWTVDT
+183 YWAFEPGARMGV
-189 GTRLGILYVGATE
+189 LYVGANQETLDSE
-202 NAIDPISLKL
+202 SLTLIKR
-212 LKLFAERVGVIAS
+212 FAERIGIVAS
-225 LAVHQERLVN
+225 LAAHQERLVS

-240 QRERQWTES
+240 QRERQWIES

-261 DLDNEILLQNRRA
+261 DLDNQILLQNRRA

-312 TIQRDITLVDP
+312 VIQRDITLVDP

-333 ISTPAANA
+333 ISTPAANS

-361 NEELARNFLKL
+361 NEELARNFVKL
-372 QHAEA
+372 QQAEA

-420 ESFRS
+420 ESS
-425 PGAAAVRANAVKLTS
+425 NSSASAAVRTNAVKLTS
-440 FISGLASA
+440 FISTLASA

-458 LIDPEDGQSLPME
+458 LIDPEAGRSLPME
-471 ITAREVLDPAGQVTA
+471 ITAREVLDATGQVTA

-536 KNALYLMQGTS
+536 KNALYLMQAGAE
-547 NGDQNNRFLEI
+547 GDKNSRFLEI

-586 DVNQL
+586 AVNQL
-591 LEETLVLME
+591 LEETLVLLE

-610 TRSFDDSLPRVRA
+610 TKSFDDSLPRVRA

-645 EGEIAI
+645 DGEIVI
-651 STFRYEQSLQPSI
+651 STSRYEQALQPSI
-664 VVQLSDSGVGID
+664 LVQLKDSGVGIA
-676 EDDLNRIFDPF
+676 EDDLTRIFDPF

-711 RIDVTSQV
+711 RIEVTSEI
-719 GRGTVFSIV
+719 GRGTVFNIV

-736 ENVESESKQSTR
+736 EEQSGTKSTTR

>member
-1 LQFLPIENWQSAIG
+1 
-15 NELEPMG
+15 MG
-22 ERPAELASR
+22 EIPSELAFR
-31 TAPATLESEPVES
+31 TPSSLSEPERPN
-44 YLRRYDAIIETTT
+44 RRASQYDVFIETTT
-57 QMLATPRLNER
+57 QMLATPKLHER
-68 LLLALEGVESIFG
+68 LLLALEAISTNFG
-81 HRQAAVAIINERD
+81 YRQAAIAIINERD
-94 AELRIRVTV
+94 AELRIRAAI

-108 STRVK
+108 PAMQRVE

-124 VIHDSQSVWISM
+124 VIHDAQSLWISM
-136 KEDEASQ
+136 DEDQASAS
-143 TLFDKMHWQED
+143 FFANMPWQSE
-154 VLALPLFGIAEI
+154 VLAVPLFGISEI
-166 STKKARDVTAG
+166 STRSGAVR
-177 SRVPPQ
+177 PNNQ
-183 YWTVDT
+183 YWTFEPGARIGV
-189 GTRLGILYVGATE
+189 LYVGAHQE
-202 NAIDPISLKL
+202 SIDAESLTLIKR
-212 LKLFAERVGVIAS
+212 FAERIGIVAS
-225 LAVHQERLVN
+225 LAAHQERLVS

-240 QRERQWTES
+240 QRERQWIES

-261 DLDNEILLQNRRA
+261 DLDNQILLQNRRA

-312 TIQRDITLVDP
+312 VIQRDITLVDP

-361 NEELARNFLKL
+361 NEELARNFVKL
-372 QHAEA
+372 QEAEA

-420 ESFRS
+420 ASFAS
-425 PGAAAVRANAVKLTS
+425 SASAAVRTNAVKLTS
-440 FISGLASA
+440 FISTLASA

-458 LIDPEDGQSLPME
+458 LIDPEDNRSLPME
-471 ITAREVLDPAGQVTA
+471 ITAREVLDATGQVTA

-536 KNALYLMQGTS
+536 KNALYLMQAGAE
-547 NGDQNNRFLEI
+547 GDKNSRFLEI

-591 LEETLVLME
+591 LEETVVLLE
-600 KKMRQLRIRI
+600 KKMRQLRIRVI
-610 TRSFDDSLPRVRA
+610 KSFDDSLPRIKA

-645 EGEIAI
+645 DGAIEI
-651 STFRYEQSLQPSI
+651 STSRYEQALQPSI
-664 VVQLSDSGVGID
+664 VIQLTDTGVGIA
-676 EDDLNRIFDPF
+676 EDDLARIFDPF
-687 FSTGKKGTGL
+687 FSTGKKGPGL

-711 RIDVTSQV
+711 RIEVSSEI

-728 LQVESPIL
+728 LQVESPVL
-736 ENVESESKQSTR
+736 EEQHGESKLATR

>member
-1 LQFLPIENWQSAIG
+1 
-15 NELEPMG
+15 MG
-22 ERPAELASR
+22 EVPSELTLRAASSIREASR
-31 TAPATLESEPVES
+31 IKPRPFDVF
-44 YLRRYDAIIETTT
+44 IETTT
-57 QMLATPRLNER
+57 QMLATPRLQER
-68 LLLALEGVESIFG
+68 LILALEAIVHSFG
-81 HRQAAVAIINERD
+81 CQQAAIALINERE
-94 AELRIRVTV
+94 AELRFRAAL
-103 GFDGD
+103 GFDDEDRGV
-108 STRVK
+108 SK
-113 MPLDSSAACVR
+113 IEMPLDSSAACVR
-124 VIHDSQSVWISM
+124 VIHDAQPVWIDL
-136 KEDEASQ
+136 EQDESSRQ
-143 TLFDKMHWQED
+143 LFGNMDWRHD
-154 VLALPLFGIAEI
+154 VLALPLFGISELPPK
-166 STKKARDVTAG
+166 TGRDA
-177 SRVPPQ
+177 SRLPSQ
-183 YWTVDT
+183 YWTFER
-189 GTRLGILYVGATE
+189 GSRLGVLYVGTDRD
-202 NAIDPISLKL
+202 NLDSDTYDL
-212 LKLFAERVGVIAS
+212 LRRFAERIGIVAS
-225 LAVHQERLVN
+225 LATHQERLVT

-240 QRERQWTES
+240 QRERTWIES

-301 YLSSATVSSSE
+301 FLSSATVSSSE
-312 TIQRDITLVDP
+312 VIQRDITLVDP

-333 ISTPAANA
+333 ISTPATNG

-361 NEELARNFLKL
+361 NEELARNFAKL
-372 QHAEA
+372 QNAES

-401 SAGNFILFNRR
+401 SAGNYILLNRR

-420 ESFRS
+420 DP
-425 PGAAAVRANAVKLTS
+425 PGSSAATAVRANAVKLTS
-440 FISGLASA
+440 FISTLASA
-448 SETGRQAEIE
+448 ADTGRQAEIE
-458 LIDPEDGQSLPME
+458 LLDPEDGRALPME
-471 ITAREVLDPAGQVTA
+471 ITAREVLDATGQVTA

-536 KNALYLMQGTS
+536 KNALYLMQTPS
-547 NGDQNNRFLEI
+547 PDVEQNSRFLEI

-591 LEETLVLME
+591 LEETLVLLE
-600 KKMRQLRIRI
+600 KKLRQQRIRL
-610 TRSFDDSLPRVRA
+610 TKNFDPLLPPVRA

-630 VFLNLIINAQQAIEG
+630 VFLNLIINAQQAISG
-645 EGEIAI
+645 EGAI
-651 STFRYEQSLQPSI
+651 NVSTSRYEQALQPSI
-664 VVQLSDSGVGID
+664 LVQLSDSGVGIAS
-676 EDDLNRIFDPF
+676 DDLARIFDPF

-711 RIDVTSQV
+711 RIEVSSDP

-728 LQVESPIL
+728 LQVDSPIL
-736 ENVESESKQSTR
+736 EDKKPEHPPKK

>member
-1 LQFLPIENWQSAIG
+1 MT
-15 NELEPMG
+15 EP
-22 ERPAELASR
+22 ER
-31 TAPATLESEPVES
+31 VN
-44 YLRRYDAIIETTT
+44 LRHFDVFIETTT
-57 QMLATPRLNER
+57 QMLATPRLQER
-68 LLLALEGVESIFG
+68 LLLALEAIVHNFG
-81 HRQAAVAIINERD
+81 CAQAAIAIVNERD
-94 AELRIRVTV
+94 AELRFRAALGFEDDHAAARVE
-103 GFDGD
+103 
-108 STRVK
+108 
-113 MPLDSSAACVR
+113 MPLDSGAACVR
-124 VIHDSQSVWISM
+124 VIHDAQPLWIDLDEDDSSRQFLGKM
-136 KEDEASQ
+136 KWR
-143 TLFDKMHWQED
+143 HG
-154 VLALPLFGIAEI
+154 VLALPLFGIAELPPN
-166 STKKARDVTAG
+166 TGRDRATRLPGQYWTFERG
-177 SRVPPQ
+177 SRVG
-183 YWTVDT
+183 V
-189 GTRLGILYVGATE
+189 LYVGTDRE
-202 NAIDPISLKL
+202 RIDDDALDL
-212 LKLFAERVGVIAS
+212 LKRFSERVGIVAS
-225 LAVHQERLVN
+225 LASHQERLLS
-235 TVTKL
+235 TVSKL
-240 QRERQWTES
+240 QRERQWIES

-312 TIQRDITLVDP
+312 VIQRDITLVDP
-323 IEGSDIHFEV
+323 LEGSDIHFEV
-333 ISTPAANA
+333 ISTPATNG

-361 NEELARNFLKL
+361 NEELARNFAKL
-372 QHAEA
+372 QNAEA

-412 AELLFQEN
+412 AELLFQETG
-420 ESFRS
+420 SFVS
-425 PGAAAVRANAVKLTS
+425 STTAAVRTNAVKLTS
-440 FISGLASA
+440 FISTLASA
-448 SETGRQAEIE
+448 SETARQAEIE
-458 LIDPEDGQSLPME
+458 LIDPEDGRALPME
-471 ITAREVLDPAGQVTA
+471 ITAREVLDEAGQVTA

-536 KNALYLMQGTS
+536 KNALYLMQTS
-547 NGDQNNRFLEI
+547 PDFDQNSRFLEI

-591 LEETLVLME
+591 LEETFVLLE
-600 KKMRQLRIRI
+600 KKMRQQRIEI
-610 TRSFDDSLPRVRA
+610 TKQLDPALPRIRA

-630 VFLNLIINAQQAIEG
+630 VFLNLILNAQQAITG
-645 EGEIAI
+645 EGEIRI
-651 STFRYEQSLQPSI
+651 TTSRYEQALQPSI
-664 VVQLSDSGVGID
+664 IVQFSDSGVGIA
-676 EDDLNRIFDPF
+676 EDDLARIFDPF

-711 RIDVTSQV
+711 RIEVSSDI
-719 GRGTVFSIV
+719 GRGTVFTIV
-728 LQVESPIL
+728 LQVDSPVLEDAEKEST
-736 ENVESESKQSTR
+736 KTK

>member
-1 LQFLPIENWQSAIG
+1 
-15 NELEPMG
+15 MG
-22 ERPAELASR
+22 EVPSELALQ
-31 TAPATLESEPVES
+31 AAQ
-44 YLRRYDAIIETTT
+44 AIADQARLKQRHFDVFIETTT
-57 QMLATPRLNER
+57 QMLATPRLQER
-68 LLLALEGVESIFG
+68 LLLALEAIVHSFG
-81 HRQAAVAIINERD
+81 CPQAAIAIINERE
-94 AELRIRVTV
+94 AELRIRATT
-103 GFDGD
+103 GFNGD
-108 STRVK
+108 LK
-113 MPLDSSAACVR
+113 LEMPLDSGAACVR
-124 VIHDSQSVWISM
+124 VVHDAQPLWIDLE
-136 KEDEASQ
+136 EDESSRQ
-143 TLFDKMHWQED
+143 FLGRMNWQQEL
-154 VLALPLFGIAEI
+154 LALPLYGISELPP
-166 STKKARDVTAG
+166 KAGRDMS
-177 SRVPPQ
+177 SRHPGQ
-183 YWTVDT
+183 YWTFER
-189 GTRLGILYVGATE
+189 GSRLGVLYIGAE
-202 NAIDPISLKL
+202 RDSLDAESYDL
-212 LKLFAERVGVIAS
+212 LRRFAERIGIVAS
-225 LAVHQERLVN
+225 LATHQERLVS

-240 QRERQWTES
+240 QRERQWIES

-312 TIQRDITLVDP
+312 VIQRDITLVDP

-361 NEELARNFLKL
+361 NEELARNFIKL

-401 SAGNFILFNRR
+401 SSGNYILLNRR

-420 ESFRS
+420 EESGS
-425 PGAAAVRANAVKLTS
+425 AAVRTNSVKLTS
-440 FISGLASA
+440 FISTLASA
-448 SETGRQAEIE
+448 SETARQGEIE
-458 LIDPEDGQSLPME
+458 LMDPEDGQSLPME
-471 ITAREVLDPAGQVTA
+471 ITAREVLDEAGQVTA

-536 KNALYLMQGTS
+536 KNALYLMQTGS
-547 NGDQNNRFLEI
+547 DFEQNSRFLEI

-591 LEETLVLME
+591 LEETMVLLE
-600 KKMRQLRIRI
+600 KKMRQQRIGI
-610 TRSFDDSLPRVRA
+610 TKTLDPDLPLVRA

-630 VFLNLIINAQQAIEG
+630 VFLNLILNAQQAIAS
-645 EGEIAI
+645 EGEIHI
-651 STFRYEQSLQPSI
+651 STSRYEQALQPSI
-664 VVQLSDSGVGID
+664 IVQLSDSGVGIP
-676 EDDLNRIFDPF
+676 EDDLTRIFDPF

-711 RIDVTSQV
+711 RIEVSSDI

-728 LQVESPIL
+728 LQVDSPVL
-736 ENVESESKQSTR
+736 EGNKEARKNDAAVSK

>member
-1 LQFLPIENWQSAIG
+1 
-15 NELEPMG
+15 
-22 ERPAELASR
+22 
-31 TAPATLESEPVES
+31 
-44 YLRRYDAIIETTT
+44 
-57 QMLATPRLNER
+57 
-68 LLLALEGVESIFG
+68 
-81 HRQAAVAIINERD
+81 
-94 AELRIRVTV
+94 
-103 GFDGD
+103 
-108 STRVK
+108 

-124 VIHDSQSVWISM
+124 VIHDGQPLWISM
-136 KEDEASQ
+136 EDEASRS
-143 TLFDKMHWQED
+143 LFGNVRWESD
-154 VLALPLFGIAEI
+154 VLAVPLFGISEI
-166 STKKARDVTAG
+166 T
-177 SRVPPQ
+177 SRPGTVRTTNQ
-183 YWTVDT
+183 YWTFEPGERMGV
-189 GTRLGILYVGATE
+189 LYVGANQETV
-202 NAIDPISLKL
+202 DPESLTLIKR
-212 LKLFAERVGVIAS
+212 FAERIGIVAS
-225 LAVHQERLVN
+225 LAAHQERLVS

-240 QRERQWTES
+240 QRERQWIES

-261 DLDNEILLQNRRA
+261 DLDNQILLQNRRA

-312 TIQRDITLVDP
+312 VIQRDITLVDP

-361 NEELARNFLKL
+361 NEELARNFVKL
-372 QHAEA
+372 QQAEA

-420 ESFRS
+420 TLNLSAS
-425 PGAAAVRANAVKLTS
+425 VAVRTNAVKLTS
-440 FISGLASA
+440 FISTLASA

-458 LIDPEDGQSLPME
+458 LIDPEDGRALPME
-471 ITAREVLDPAGQVTA
+471 ITAREVLDATGQVTA

-536 KNALYLMQGTS
+536 KNALYLMQAGGE
-547 NGDQNNRFLEI
+547 GDKNSRFLEI

-586 DVNQL
+586 DVNQV
-591 LEETLVLME
+591 LEETFVLME
-600 KKMRQLRIRI
+600 KRMRQLRIHVK
-610 TRSFDDSLPRVRA
+610 RSFDQSLPLIRA

-630 VFLNLIINAQQAIEG
+630 VFLNLIINAQQAIKG
-645 EGEIAI
+645 EGQIEIRT
-651 STFRYEQSLQPSI
+651 SRYEQSLQPSI
-664 VVQLSDSGVGID
+664 VVQLSDSGIGIA
-676 EDDLNRIFDPF
+676 EDDLARIFDPF

-711 RIDVTSQV
+711 RIEVSSEV

-728 LQVESPIL
+728 LQVESPLL
-736 ENVESESKQSTR
+736 EDQVNESRLTIR

>member
-1 LQFLPIENWQSAIG
+1 
-15 NELEPMG
+15 MG
-22 ERPAELASR
+22 EVPAELSFR
-31 TAPATLESEPVES
+31 TAPSISDSERISPQ
-44 YLRRYDAIIETTT
+44 LRHYDVFIETTT
-57 QMLATPRLNER
+57 QMLATPKLQER
-68 LLLALEGVESIFG
+68 LLLALEAISNNFG
-81 HRQAAVAIINERD
+81 HRQAAIATINERE
-94 AELRIRVTV
+94 AELRIRAAV
-103 GFDGD
+103 GFDVD
-108 STRVK
+108 FSTTRVE

-124 VIHDSQSVWISM
+124 VIHDAQPLWIPIQ
-136 KEDEASQ
+136 EDESSRS
-143 TLFDKMHWQED
+143 LFADMQWQED
-154 VLALPLFGIAEI
+154 VLAVPLFGISEI
-166 STKKARDVTAG
+166 PAKPGRD
-177 SRVPPQ
+177 SRRSQ
-183 YWTVDT
+183 YWTFEP
-189 GTRLGILYVGATE
+189 GARLGVLYVGANRET
-202 NAIDPISLKL
+202 IDPDSLVLIKR
-212 LKLFAERVGVIAS
+212 FAERIGIVAS
-225 LAVHQERLVN
+225 LATHQERLVN

-240 QRERQWTES
+240 QRERQWIES

-312 TIQRDITLVDP
+312 VIQRDITLVDP

-361 NEELARNFLKL
+361 NDELAHNFGKL

-412 AELLFQEN
+412 AGLLFQEN
-420 ESFRS
+420 ASFRS
-425 PGAAAVRANAVKLTS
+425 SAAAAVRANAVKLTS

-458 LIDPEDGQSLPME
+458 LIDPESGRSLPME
-471 ITAREVLDPAGQVTA
+471 ITAREVLDMTGQVTA

-536 KNALYLMQGTS
+536 KNALYLLQTNAS
-547 NGDQNNRFLEI
+547 EGDKNARFLEI

-574 GFARRPGEVDWV
+574 GFARRPGDVDWV

-591 LEETLVLME
+591 LEETLVLLE

-610 TRSFDDSLPRVRA
+610 TPSFDDSLPRIRA

-645 EGEIAI
+645 DGEIVI
-651 STFRYEQSLQPSI
+651 STSRYEQALQPSI
-664 VVQLSDSGVGID
+664 VIHLSDSGVGIAA
-676 EDDLNRIFDPF
+676 DDLNRIFDPF

-711 RIDVTSQV
+711 RIEVSSEV

-728 LQVESPIL
+728 LQVDSPIFEEL
-736 ENVESESKQSTR
+736 KSESKLTSR

>member
-1 LQFLPIENWQSAIG
+1 
-15 NELEPMG
+15 MG
-22 ERPAELASR
+22 EVNAELAVRSH
-31 TAPATLESEPVES
+31 PSISESERVSP
-44 YLRRYDAIIETTT
+44 YLRQYDIFVETTT
-57 QMLATPRLNER
+57 QMLATPKLNER
-68 LLLALEGVESIFG
+68 LQLALEGIASIFG
-81 HRQAAVAIINERD
+81 HRQAAIAIINERD
-94 AELRIRVTV
+94 AELRVRAAV

-108 STRVK
+108 ANARVE

-124 VIHDSQSVWISM
+124 VIHDAVPLWISVQ
-136 KEDEASQ
+136 EDEASR
-143 TLFDKMHWQED
+143 TLFDKMRWQQD
-154 VLALPLFGIAEI
+154 VLALPLFGISEI
-166 STKKARDVTAG
+166 STKSRRGNTGGASGFPGHYWTFDQG
-177 SRVPPQ
+177 SR
-183 YWTVDT
+183 
-189 GTRLGILYVGATE
+189 LGVLYIGASE
-202 NAIDPISLKL
+202 NSIDPVSLTL
-212 LKLFAERVGVIAS
+212 LKRFSDKVGIIAS
-225 LAVHQERLVN
+225 LAIHQERLVN

-312 TIQRDITLVDP
+312 VIQRDITLVDP

-361 NEELARNFLKL
+361 NEELARNFVKL
-372 QHAEA
+372 QEAEA

-420 ESFRS
+420 VSFRS
-425 PGAAAVRANAVKLTS
+425 PAAAAVRTNAVKLTS

-458 LIDPEDGQSLPME
+458 LIDPEDSQLLPME
-471 ITAREVLDPAGQVTA
+471 ITAREVLDPTGQVTA

-536 KNALYLMQGTS
+536 KNALYLMQTS
-547 NGDQNNRFLEI
+547 FDSESKNARFLEI

-600 KKMRQLRIRI
+600 KKMRQLRIQI
-610 TRSFDDSLPRVRA
+610 TKKFEDSLPKIRA

-645 EGEIAI
+645 DGEIVI
-651 STFRYEQSLQPSI
+651 STSHYEQALQPSI
-664 VVQLSDSGVGID
+664 LIQLTDSGVGIAE
-676 EDDLNRIFDPF
+676 EDINRIFDPF

-711 RIDVTSQV
+711 RIEVSSEL

-736 ENVESESKQSTR
+736 EDQESESKLSAK

>member
-1 LQFLPIENWQSAIG
+1 
-15 NELEPMG
+15 MG
-22 ERPAELASR
+22 EVPAELSFRA
-31 TAPATLESEPVES
+31 APSISDSERMSPQ
-44 YLRRYDAIIETTT
+44 LRQYDVFIETTT
-57 QMLATPRLNER
+57 QMLATPRLHER
-68 LLLALEGVESIFG
+68 LLLALEAISNNFG
-81 HRQAAVAIINERD
+81 HRQAAIALINERD
-94 AELRIRVTV
+94 AELRVRAAV
-103 GFDGD
+103 GFDVD
-108 STRVK
+108 LSTTRVE
-113 MPLDSSAACVR
+113 MPLDSSATCVR
-124 VIHDSQSVWISM
+124 VIHDAQPLWIPM
-136 KEDEASQ
+136 QEDESSRS
-143 TLFDKMHWQED
+143 LFADMQWQDE
-154 VLALPLFGIAEI
+154 VLAVPLFGISEI
-166 STKKARDVTAG
+166 PAKPGRD
-177 SRVPPQ
+177 SRRNQ
-183 YWTVDT
+183 YWTFEP
-189 GTRLGILYVGATE
+189 GARLGVLYVGADRDT
-202 NAIDPISLKL
+202 ADPNSLVLIKR
-212 LKLFAERVGVIAS
+212 FAERIGIVAS
-225 LAVHQERLVN
+225 LATHQERLVN

-240 QRERQWTES
+240 QRERQWIES

-312 TIQRDITLVDP
+312 VIQRDITLVDP

-341 RGEPLGLVSIFRDV
+341 RGEPLGLVSTFRDV

-361 NEELARNFLKL
+361 NDELARNFVKL
-372 QHAEA
+372 QHAES

-420 ESFRS
+420 ASFRS
-425 PGAAAVRANAVKLTS
+425 SAAAAVRTNAVKLTS

-458 LIDPEDGQSLPME
+458 LSDPESGRSLPME
-471 ITAREVLDPAGQVTA
+471 ITAREVLDATGQVTA

-536 KNALYLMQGTS
+536 KNALYLMQTNAS
-547 NGDQNNRFLEI
+547 EGDKNARFLEI

-600 KKMRQLRIRI
+600 KKLRQLRIRI
-610 TRSFDDSLPRVRA
+610 TPSFDESLPKIRA

-645 EGEIAI
+645 DGEIVI
-651 STFRYEQSLQPSI
+651 STSRYEQALQPSI
-664 VVQLSDSGVGID
+664 VIQLSDSGVGIA

-711 RIDVTSQV
+711 RIEVSSEV

-728 LQVESPIL
+728 LQVDSPIL
-736 ENVESESKQSTR
+736 EDLKSESKVTQK